1 MQCAIRA
8 PASKVAMPLDPL
20 TIVFAIVAIV
30 VIWKLRSVLGQRNG
44 FEKPPRPPFFGSNG
58 GNRPAARPA
67 NAPNS
72 PPQGNVVRLPGAAP
86 AAVSVADPNRWR
98 GFAEP
103 GSSVANGLDAI
114 AAADPSFS
122 AGPFLDGA
130 KTAYEAIVTAF
141 AAGERKTLQ
150 NLLSREVYDGFN
162 TALIDREKRKERLT
176 TTFVSMD
183 DATFEA
189 AGLETQLARITV
201 RFRSKQISATH
212 GSDGTLTDGSPDRVV
227 DMNDLWT
234 FAREVKSRDPN
245 WKLVATESGH

>member
-1 MQCAIRA
+1 
-8 PASKVAMPLDPL
+8 MPLDPL

-30 VIWKLRSVLGQRNG
+30 VIWKLRSVLGERNG
-44 FEKPPRPPFFGSNG
+44 LEKPPRSPFFGRDAGSG
-58 GNRPAARPA
+58 PAARPA
-67 NAPNS
+67 NPPNGQ
-72 PPQGNVVRLPGAAP
+72 PPGNVVRLPGVAAP
-86 AAVSVADPNRWR
+86 PTPPADPNRWR

-103 GSSVANGLDAI
+103 GSPVSNALDAI
-114 AAADPSFS
+114 AAADPTFS

-189 AGLETQLARITV
+189 AALEGSMARVTV
-201 RFRSKQISATH
+201 RFRSKQVSATH
-212 GSDGTLTDGSPDRVV
+212 GADGKLTDGSPDRIV
-227 DMNDLWT
+227 DMNDIWT
-234 FAREVKSRDPN
+234 FARDVKSRDPN

>member
-1 MQCAIRA
+1 
-8 PASKVAMPLDPL
+8 MPLDPL

-30 VIWKLRSVLGQRNG
+30 VIWKLRSVLGERNG
-44 FEKPPRPPFFGSNG
+44 LEKPPRSPFFGRGAGRS
-58 GNRPAARPA
+58 PA
-67 NAPNS
+67 NPPSGQAP
-72 PPQGNVVRLPGAAP
+72 GNVVRLPGSAAAP
-86 AAVSVADPNRWR
+86 LPPADQNRWR
-98 GFAEP
+98 DVAKP
-103 GSSVANGLDAI
+103 GSPVSDGLDAI

-122 AGPFLDGA
+122 PGPFLDGA

-183 DATFEA
+183 DATLEA
-189 AGLETQLARITV
+189 AALEGPMARVAV
-201 RFRSKQISATH
+201 RFLSKQISATH
-212 GSDGTLTDGSPDRVV
+212 GVDGKLTDGSPDRIV
-227 DMNDLWT
+227 DMNDIWT
-234 FAREVKSRDPN
+234 FARDVKSRDPN